1 MQRSITLKEID
12 TQHVCCQA
20 KVRPYVVAQQYI
32 EDPLLIN
39 GLKFGIRVWT
49 VITSVDPLRVYLHS
63 GGLVLFSGDSYDGD
77 TIVGEDG
84 AVAGSHVTN
93 YAQNK
98 DGEVW
103 NLEGLRIHLGAERYD
118 TLMR

>member
-1 MQRSITLKEID
+1 MEMQ
-12 TQHVCCQA
+12 
-20 KVRPYVVAQQYI
+20 VRPFVVAQQYI
-32 EDPLLIN
+32 EDPLLIQ

-63 GGLVLFSGDSYDGD
+63 GGLVLFSSDAYDSDS
-77 TIVGEDG
+77 IVGDDG
-84 AVAGSHVTN
+84 AIAGSHVTN
-93 YAQNK
+93 YAQNM

-103 NLEGLRIHLGAERYD
+103 NLERLRKHLGTESYE